1 MNFDIAS
8 LKRKMLVKY
17 PFFGSIVT
25 NVDFQEDEAIP
36 TAGTDG
42 KRIIYNPKF
51 LEEKSVDEQ
60 IFVLAHEVC
69 HIAFDHIN
77 RSEGKDKNLW
87 NIATDGVINQLLKKY
102 GLKLVDGAVDIDEA
116 INYDAED
123 MYDILLKEKEKL
135 QQQMQ
140 QQGEQQQQQGQQSGI
155 TGQVGAGG
163 QGEKGQ
169 QNQQNNQQNSQGGD
183 NQNNSQDGQSGG
195 NGENSEEQDKD
206 VGHDSHSMWAEAVKN
221 NKLDKQD
228 ENKNNSSNSKQNNEI
243 EKKQEETKQMGEKEA
258 FKQNAQEK
266 KERLEKLKEEIA
278 REAAGAGS
286 HSNGDIRNLG
296 EIGSSKA
303 IVDWKRVLKSA
314 ANQERDWSY
323 KHATIENGVVKA
335 HLEKLLDP
343 ETEIVLDTS
352 GSISPELLRNFI
364 RECKNI
370 MNDSHLKVGCFD
382 TKFYGFHD
390 IRSEKDIENM
400 KFEGGGGTDFD
411 VAVGAFSK
419 TAENKIIFTD
429 GYARMPKEKVDAIW
443 IVFGDDEIKPPG
455 GKVVFIDP
463 EQLDKLNSRGNTR
476 SSGRRY

>member
-87 NIATDGVINQLLKKY
+87 NIATDGVINQLLKKD

-140 QQGEQQQQQGQQSGI
+140 QQQGEQQQQQGQQSGI

-163 QGEKGQ
+163 QGENGQ

-228 ENKNNSSNSKQNNEI
+228 ENKRYPRQAIGTIVNIIVKFMSKCLCQINMYI
-243 EKKQEETKQMGEKEA
+243 AAHIKET
-258 FKQNAQEK
+258 
-266 KERLEKLKEEIA
+266 
-278 REAAGAGS
+278 
-286 HSNGDIRNLG
+286 
-296 EIGSSKA
+296 
-303 IVDWKRVLKSA
+303 V
-314 ANQERDWSY
+314 
-323 KHATIENGVVKA
+323 
-335 HLEKLLDP
+335 
-343 ETEIVLDTS
+343 
-352 GSISPELLRNFI
+352 
-364 RECKNI
+364 NI
-370 MNDSHLKVGCFD
+370 L
-382 TKFYGFHD
+382 
-390 IRSEKDIENM
+390 
-400 KFEGGGGTDFD
+400 
-411 VAVGAFSK
+411 
-419 TAENKIIFTD
+419 
-429 GYARMPKEKVDAIW
+429 
-443 IVFGDDEIKPPG
+443 
-455 GKVVFIDP
+455 
-463 EQLDKLNSRGNTR
+463 Q
-476 SSGRRY
+476 